1 MSSAK
6 ISIGFINAVI
16 GQNFE
21 VNIGYKPDFVML
33 LFDDLTFNI
42 MYSRDFS
49 STTYRICYTSQPT
62 YDVNLGNFPVYNYVR
77 FDITELVFIIGVI
90 TTVH

>member
-1 MSSAK
+1 M
-6 ISIGFINAVI
+6 I

-77 FDITELVFIIGVI
+77 FDITDTGFYYWRNYNSSLIGKYVAGKY
-90 TTVH
+90 